1 MSDKYDV
8 VVIGSGPAGYV
19 AAIRAAQ
26 LGLKTACIEKWKN
39 KSGKG
44 VNGGTCLNVGCIPSK
59 ALLDSSYKYHEA
71 KHDLGIHGISADG
84 VGIDIP
90 GMLDRKNKIISQLT
104 GGIAGL
110 FKANGV
116 TSLYGTGKL
125 LAGKKVEF
133 ASNEG
138 EVIILEAE
146 NVILASGSLPI
157 AIPVAP
163 VDGELILDS
172 TGALEINAIPE
183 RLGVIG
189 AGVIGLELGS
199 VWNRLGS
206 DVVLLEAMEDFLAI
220 MDQAVAKESKKIFTK
235 QGLDIRLGARVT
247 GTEIKGKQ
255 VEVTYQ
261 SVAGEEHKET
271 FDKLIVCVG
280 RRAFTDGLLADDSGV
295 QLDERGT
302 VFVNEQ
308 CATNAPGVYA
318 VGDLVRGPMLAHK
331 GSEEGVMVAEIIAGH
346 KAQMNYDIV
355 PNVIYTH
362 PEISWVGKTEEQ
374 LKAEGVE
381 FKVGKMPFAA
391 VGRAMAQ
398 NDTTGMVKIIADAK
412 TDRILG
418 MHIFGLSSSELIAQ
432 GVISMEFAAS
442 AEDLQ
447 LTCFAHPT
455 LSEAVHDAALAVD
468 GKALHIPNPKRRK

>member
-59 ALLDSSYKYHEA
+59 ALLDSSHKYHEA

-84 VGIDIP
+84 VGIDVP

-138 EVIILEAE
+138 EVSILEAE

-172 TGALEINAIPE
+172 TGALEIDAIPE

-318 VGDLVRGPMLAHK
+318 IGDLVRGPMLAHK

-362 PEISWVGKTEEQ
+362 PEVASLGLTEEQ
-374 LKAEGVE
+374 VKAAGDAYN
-381 FKVGKMPFAA
+381 VGTFPFADS
-391 VGRAMAQ
+391 GRAMAA
-398 NDTTGMVKIIADAK
+398 NDTDGFVKVIAHAD

-418 MHIFGLSSSELIAQ
+418 CHIVGPSAADLVQQVAIA
-432 GVISMEFAAS
+432 MEFGSS
-442 AEDLQ
+442 AEDLGM
-447 LTCFAHPT
+447 TVFGHPT
-455 LSEAVHDAALAVD
+455 LSEAVHEAALAVN
-468 GKALHIPNPKRRK
+468 GGAIHIANRKRK

>member
-1 MSDKYDV
+1 MSEKYDV

-39 KSGKG
+39 DKGVG

-71 KHDLGIHGISADG
+71 KEDLEVHGISSKG
-84 VGIDIP
+84 VKIDIAA
-90 GMLDRKNKIISQLT
+90 MLDRKNKIINQLT

-116 TSLYGTGKL
+116 TALYGTGKL
-125 LAGKKVEF
+125 LAGKQVELTDNDGNV
-133 ASNEG
+133 S
-138 EVIILEAE
+138 VLDAE

-157 AIPVAP
+157 SIPVAP
-163 VDGELILDS
+163 VDNELILDS
-172 TGALEINAIPE
+172 TGALEIGEVPK

-220 MDQAVAKESKKIFTK
+220 MDKGIAKESKKIFTK

-247 GTEIKGKQ
+247 GTEIKGKE
-255 VEVTYQ
+255 VEVTYATADG
-261 SVAGEEHKET
+261 SEHKET

-280 RRAFTDGLLADDSGV
+280 RRAFTDGLLAADSGV

-302 VFVNEQ
+302 VFVNEH
-308 CATNAPGVYA
+308 CATNIAGVYA
-318 VGDLVRGPMLAHK
+318 IGDLVRGPMLAHK
-331 GSEEGVMVAEIIAGH
+331 GSEEGVMVAERIAGH
-346 KAQMNYDIV
+346 KAQMNYDVV

-362 PEISWVGKTEEQ
+362 PEVASVGLTEEQ
-374 LKAEGVE
+374 VKAAGDDYN
-381 FKVGKMPFAA
+381 VGTFPFAA
-391 VGRAMAQ
+391 SGRAMAA
-398 NDTTGMVKIIADAK
+398 NETGGMVKVIAHAE

-418 MHIFGLSSSELIAQ
+418 CHIVGPSAADLVQQVAIA
-432 GVISMEFAAS
+432 MEFGSS
-442 AEDLQ
+442 AEDLGMIV
-447 LTCFAHPT
+447 FGHPT
-455 LSEAVHDAALAVD
+455 LSETVHEAALAVN
-468 GKALHIPNPKRRK
+468 GNAIHIANRKRR